1 MSQWEDFNIQ
11 ASIEEILSTI
21 PTHDPEH
28 HFGLPFI
35 TAYQLAIE
43 FARRYP
49 REFEQLDLP
58 IGGRNTGQYYSL
70 TQYLARELSGKIKN
84 RQIRNIEGRFISNL
98 HVTNMTFSDGVESSK
113 AGNFTALSMFRLL
126 T

>member
-1 MSQWEDFNIQ
+1 MSQWEDLDIQ
-11 ASIEEILSTI
+11 TCIVEILSTL
-21 PTHDPEH
+21 PTYEPEH

-43 FARRYP
+43 FANRYP
-49 REFEQLDLP
+49 REIAQLDLP
-58 IGGRNTGQYYSL
+58 IGGKDTGQYYSL
-70 TQYLARELSGKIKN
+70 AQYLARELSGRIKN
-84 RQIRNIEGRFISNL
+84 RQIQNIEGNFISNL

-113 AGNFTALSMFRLL
+113 SGNLATLSMFRLL